1 VNASRLTDSAKD
13 DVRSIW
19 SYYAERAG
27 VDVADRVLERLN
39 AEFGRITRMPGR
51 GHRRPDLTTHPVLF
65 VRVYQL
71 LISYQP
77 TPGGILIV
85 AVLHGRR
92 DLASVL
98 NNRRL

>member
-1 VNASRLTDSAKD
+1 VQ
-13 DVRSIW
+13 SIW
-19 SYYAERAG
+19 AYYAETAS
-27 VDVADRVLERLN
+27 VDVADRVLKRLN
-39 AEFGRITRMPGR
+39 AEFLRLSRIPGR
-51 GHRRPDLTTHPVLF
+51 GHRRPDLTSYPVLF

-77 TPGGILIV
+77 TPDGILIV

-92 DLASVL
+92 DIARVL